1 PDSSTPST
9 ASRPIPRGISTRPKP
24 TTAAACSGSCTR
36 GCSRSRRVKIKGRC
50 GHAGPVRADA
60 IGIRESGFWIR
71 RDSLDVNRFER
82 ESRIPNPEAR
92 PTRRDFL
99 AASLLFPAALWPQS
113 AAARFLATVPLGGV
127 AGVPTTP
134 LGTLL
139 GSGLDAR
146 LFTDLST
153 IDPRDPK

>member
-1 PDSSTPST
+1 
-9 ASRPIPRGISTRPKP
+9 
-24 TTAAACSGSCTR
+24 
-36 GCSRSRRVKIKGRC
+36 
-50 GHAGPVRADA
+50 
-60 IGIRESGFWIR
+60 GIRESGFGIR

-153 IDPRDPK
+153 IDPRDPKTFVTANDRYYIRTAAPTDLSGAQGFSRLFDLTPLERFSTRAGPYVMEC